1 MEDATSRV
9 WDCNR
14 VTRGYGVDV
23 RLVLVHDAG
32 VEAVGVCGRGGSLPL
47 LPLVSSEVNI
57 QHMCVFIIEVIRGE
71 VVGVVWEPWVMV
83 GWRGSRGAGGVVI
96 S

>member
-32 VEAVGVCGRGGSLPL
+32 VEAVGVCGRGGALFLFFPL
-47 LPLVSSEVNI
+47 SAVKSISNICVSSS
-57 QHMCVFIIEVIRGE
+57 
-71 VVGVVWEPWVMV
+71 
-83 GWRGSRGAGGVVI
+83 SRASEGR
-96 S
+96 